1 MATVANYWLQPR
13 PAVAQ
18 YGASTAVR
26 CMSCIASCHSYSCS
40 RLPIGAKALPG
51 CIDCFVT
58 DALLHDCSSLA
69 TWSILSATVPEGVEV
84 SYCSGSKGGGMDG
97 WQVV

>member
-1 MATVANYWLQPR
+1 MH
-13 PAVAQ
+13 
-18 YGASTAVR
+18 R
-26 CMSCIASCHSYSCS
+26 CIDCCALYVMHCKLCYSW
-40 RLPIGAKALPG
+40 LPIGAKALPG

-58 DALLHDCSSLA
+58 DALLHDCSSFA